1 MLRRLEFAH
10 SLCLFCFLP
19 GIRLLL
25 PRMQVVHKSTQFL
38 LIVHA
43 VMAQLQSCCSAE
55 KAAREQGLSQSNS
68 RAVTADYNSLSSDRS
83 SVNSAAAGMRIA
95 SPYDASVWVQPSDT
109 ILEDI
114 AGNELDA
121 QDASY
126 AFEQLKTI
134 KQKPGKPAFQA
145 YVKAGYEANEHSGK
159 DRYSYGAKDGYNKE
173 GYSKDGYGQGQD
185 QRYHTQADSYG
196 EEDSGRSLVMKD
208 RDPVSVL
215 PSHLYST
222 DDENSTQHAI
232 SGSNSAQTQPNTS
245 MHMSGKAASLHLPSI
260 SDIYAVI
267 GENQKAGA
275 MPQDPLNGVSVCDN
289 GGSIHYQ
296 EYEPSNLA
304 SAVPPQGRTAGGIK
318 PGLKPVNSTSPTGL
332 FGQQNGGLSQQDA
345 YFTAD
350 SAFVNPVNDGLV
362 YGRPG
367 MVFPHLLW
375 VASVVICVKCG
386 AAVPVN
392 LCTCIQC
399 LSWLHGCH
407 LHNARHAL
415 M

>member
-1 MLRRLEFAH
+1 
-10 SLCLFCFLP
+10 
-19 GIRLLL
+19 
-25 PRMQVVHKSTQFL
+25 MQAVHKFCSIGLCSSTML
-38 LIVHA
+38 LW
-43 VMAQLQSCCSAE
+43 LKYTPCCSVE
-55 KAAREQGLSQSNS
+55 KAAREQSLSQNNG
-68 RAVTADYNSLSSDRS
+68 RAVAANYNSSSSDRS

-109 ILEDI
+109 ILEDA

-121 QDASY
+121 QGASY

-145 YVKAGYEANEHSGK
+145 YVKAGYEANEHNDK
-159 DRYSYGAKDGYNKE
+159 DRYSYGAKDGYGKDGYNKE

-260 SDIYAVI
+260 SDIYAVV

-304 SAVPPQGRTAGGIK
+304 SAAPLHGRTAGGIK
-318 PGLKPVNSTSPTGL
+318 PGLKPGNSTSPTGL
-332 FGQQNGGLSQQDA
+332 FGQQNGGFSQQDA

-350 SAFVNPVNDGLV
+350 SEFMNQVNDGLT

-367 MVFPHLLW
+367 TFLAPLALCSLL
-375 VASVVICVKCG
+375 
-386 AAVPVN
+386 
-392 LCTCIQC
+392 
-399 LSWLHGCH
+399 
-407 LHNARHAL
+407 
-415 M
+415 